1 MIAGLTAGAIAA
13 IVAALVSLP
22 LRSPLDNVFN
32 SATVAAAAL
41 IVGILSGLLWSR
53 LEPGPNRTRNYGA
66 ALALV
71 LVAVIVAAVVV
82 NIWLERMIVFT
93 VPLAVIVFVL
103 SGLLTLALTRLSG
116 AAANLTAAACLIA
129 AVAVGGGLV
138 TQGDAESGDLAL
150 PERVSAPAP
159 APTPALTPAATAAP
173 SPALTPA
180 STAAVQAAAATTPPT
195 DVPANTPAASRSADS
210 APAKGETP
218 AQPATSPPAATPTS
232 QPVPDEPESG
242 ARYVVGEGSEITF
255 TVEEELRNVPLPFDV
270 VIRTTELSGE
280 INVDGQPSSITVD
293 LHTLVSDQQFR
304 DSYIRSRM
312 FPDHPVATFTVEN
325 LGELPPEFSEGEQFE
340 RQAAGAL
347 NLNGRD
353 VPMTF
358 ELEVRKD
365 GSVLNILGRTS
376 FTWEQLDIPVPTARS
391 VVRVAEEVFVQ
402 VLVIAE
408 RQ

>member
-53 LEPGPNRTRNYGA
+53 LGPGPNRTRNYGA

-93 VPLAVIVFVL
+93 VPLAAIVFVL
-103 SGLLTLALTRLSG
+103 SGLLTLVLTRLSG

-150 PERVSAPAP
+150 PERVES
-159 APTPALTPAATAAP
+159 PTPPATEAVGTPTATVSPTATVPPTAIPATTLAAPQVNNPAAT
-173 SPALTPA
+173 S
-180 STAAVQAAAATTPPT
+180 ATTRSEAT
-195 DVPANTPAASRSADS
+195 ARPAASPS
-210 APAKGETP
+210 
-218 AQPATSPPAATPTS
+218 AATPTS
-232 QPVPDEPESG
+232 QPVLDEPESG

-280 INVDGQPSSITVD
+280 INVDGQPSSISVD

-312 FPDHPVATFTVEN
+312 FPDHPVAKFTVES

-340 RQAAGAL
+340 RQAAGTL
-347 NLNGRD
+347 NVNGRD
-353 VPMTF
+353 IPMTF
-358 ELEVRKD
+358 ELEVRND

>member
-41 IVGILSGLLWSR
+41 IVGILSGLLWNR
-53 LEPGPNRTRNYGA
+53 LGSGPNRTRNYGA

-71 LVAVIVAAVVV
+71 LVAVIVAAVVL

-103 SGLLTLALTRLSG
+103 SGLLTLVLTRLSG
-116 AAANLTAAACLIA
+116 AAANLTAGACLIA

-138 TQGDAESGDLAL
+138 TQGDADSGDLAL
-150 PERVSAPAP
+150 PER
-159 APTPALTPAATAAP
+159 TPASTPAATV
-173 SPALTPA
+173 
-180 STAAVQAAAATTPPT
+180 AVQAATATTPPT
-195 DVPANTPAASRSADS
+195 DVPANTPAVTGPADS
-210 APAKGETP
+210 APATEETP
-218 AQPATSPPAATPTS
+218 TRPATSRPAATPTS
-232 QPVPDEPESG
+232 QPVPDESESG
-242 ARYVVGEGSEITF
+242 ARYVVREGSEITF

-280 INVDGQPSSITVD
+280 INVDGQPSSISVD

-312 FPDHPVATFTVEN
+312 FPDHPVATFTVESA
-325 LGELPPEFSEGEQFE
+325 GELPPEFSEGEQFE
-340 RQAAGAL
+340 RQAAGTL
-347 NLNGRD
+347 NVNGRD

-358 ELEVRKD
+358 ELKVRND
-365 GSVLNILGRTS
+365 GNVLNILGRTS

>member
-41 IVGILSGLLWSR
+41 IVGILSGLLWNR
-53 LEPGPNRTRNYGA
+53 LGPGPNRTRNYGA

-116 AAANLTAAACLIA
+116 AAANIMAAACLIA

-150 PERVSAPAP
+150 PER
-159 APTPALTPAATAAP
+159 TPATTRAP
-173 SPALTPA
+173 
-180 STAAVQAAAATTPPT
+180 TAAVQAATATTPPT
-195 DVPANTPAASRSADS
+195 DVPANTSAVTGPADS
-210 APAKGETP
+210 APATGETP
-218 AQPATSPPAATPTS
+218 TRPATSRPAATPTS

-242 ARYVVGEGSEITF
+242 AGYVVGEGSEITF
-255 TVEEELRNVPLPFDV
+255 TVEEELRSVPLPFDV
-270 VIRTTELSGE
+270 VIRTAELSGE
-280 INVDGQPSSITVD
+280 INVDGQPSSISVD

-312 FPDHPVATFTVEN
+312 FPDHPVATLTVESV
-325 LGELPPEFSEGEQFE
+325 GELPPEFSEGELFE
-340 RQAAGAL
+340 REAAGTL
-347 NLNGRD
+347 NVNGRD

-358 ELEVRKD
+358 ELEVRND

-391 VVRVAEEVFVQ
+391 VVRVADEVFVQ

>member
-22 LRSPLDNVFN
+22 LPSPLDNVFN

-41 IVGILSGLLWSR
+41 VVGILSGLLWNRFGS
-53 LEPGPNRTRNYGA
+53 GPNGARNYGA
-66 ALALV
+66 VLSLL

-103 SGLLTLALTRLSG
+103 SGLLTLLLTRLSG
-116 AAANLTAAACLIA
+116 TAANLTAAACLIA

-150 PERVSAPAP
+150 PKRVESPLPSPTAAP
-159 APTPALTPAATAAP
+159 APTPTV
-173 SPALTPA
+173 
-180 STAAVQAAAATTPPT
+180 AVQAATATVPPT
-195 DVPANTPAASRSADS
+195 DVPANTPAATRLADS
-210 APAKGETP
+210 APARGETP
-218 AQPATSPPAATPTS
+218 TLPATSPPAATPTS
-232 QPVPDEPESG
+232 APAREEEPESG
-242 ARYVVGEGSEITF
+242 PRYVVGEGSEITF

-280 INVDGQPSSITVD
+280 INVDGQRSSISVD

-304 DSYIRSRM
+304 DGYIRRRM
-312 FPDHPVATFTVEN
+312 FPDHPVATFTLESV
-325 LGELPPEFSEGEQFE
+325 GELPPEFAGGEPFE
-340 RQAAGAL
+340 RQAAGTL
-347 NLNGRD
+347 NVNGKD

-358 ELEVRKD
+358 ELEVRND
-365 GSVLNILGRTS
+365 GNVLNVLGRTS
-376 FTWEQLDIPVPTARS
+376 FTWEQVDIPVPTARS
-391 VVRVAEEVFVQ
+391 VVRVADEVFVQ

>member
-41 IVGILSGLLWSR
+41 IVGILSGLLWNR
-53 LEPGPNRTRNYGA
+53 IGPGPNRARNYGA

-71 LVAVIVAAVVV
+71 LVSVIVAAVVV

-103 SGLLTLALTRLSG
+103 SGLLTLVLTRLSG
-116 AAANLTAAACLIA
+116 AAANLTAAACLIG

-138 TQGDAESGDLAL
+138 TQGDADSGDLAL
-150 PERVSAPAP
+150 PER
-159 APTPALTPAATAAP
+159 TPAATV
-173 SPALTPA
+173 
-180 STAAVQAAAATTPPT
+180 AVQAATATTPPT
-195 DVPANTPAASRSADS
+195 DVPANTPAATRPADS
-210 APAKGETP
+210 APAKRETP
-218 AQPATSPPAATPTS
+218 TPPATSPPAATATS
-232 QPVPDEPESG
+232 EPAPDEPESG
-242 ARYVVGEGSEITF
+242 ARYVVGQGSEITF

-270 VIRTTELSGE
+270 VIRTTGLSGE
-280 INVDGQPSSITVD
+280 INVDGRPSSIRVD

-304 DSYIRSRM
+304 DGYIRRRM
-312 FPDHPVATFTVEN
+312 FPDHPVATFTVESI
-325 LGELPPEFSEGEQFE
+325 GELPPEFSEGEQFE
-340 RQAAGAL
+340 RQAAGTL
-347 NLNGRD
+347 NVNGQD

-358 ELEVRKD
+358 ALEVRND
-365 GSVLNILGRTS
+365 GDVLNVLGRTS
-376 FTWEQLDIPVPTARS
+376 FTWEQVDIPVPTARS
-391 VVRVAEEVFVQ
+391 VVRVADEVFVQ

>member
-41 IVGILSGLLWSR
+41 IVGILSGLLWNR
-53 LEPGPNRTRNYGA
+53 LGSGPNRTRNYGA

-116 AAANLTAAACLIA
+116 AAANFTAAAFLIA

-150 PERVSAPAP
+150 PERTP
-159 APTPALTPAATAAP
+159 APTPAATV
-173 SPALTPA
+173 
-180 STAAVQAAAATTPPT
+180 AVQAATATTLPT
-195 DVPANTPAASRSADS
+195 DVPANTPAATGPADS

-218 AQPATSPPAATPTS
+218 ARPATSRPAATPTS

-280 INVDGQPSSITVD
+280 INVDGQASSISVD

-312 FPDHPVATFTVEN
+312 FPGHPVATFTVESA
-325 LGELPPEFSEGEQFE
+325 GELPPEFSEGEQFE
-340 RQAAGAL
+340 RQAAGTL
-347 NLNGRD
+347 NVNGRD

-358 ELEVRKD
+358 ELEVRND

>member
-53 LEPGPNRTRNYGA
+53 LGPGPNGARNYGA

-71 LVAVIVAAVVV
+71 LIAVIVAAVVV

-93 VPLAVIVFVL
+93 VPLAVIAFVL

-150 PERVSAPAP
+150 PERMPASTP
-159 APTPALTPAATAAP
+159 APTAAGRAAT
-173 SPALTPA
+173 
-180 STAAVQAAAATTPPT
+180 ATTPPT
-195 DVPANTPAASRSADS
+195 DVPANTPAASRPADS
-210 APAKGETP
+210 VPAKGETP
-218 AQPATSPPAATPTS
+218 AQLATSPPSATPTS
-232 QPVPDEPESG
+232 QPVPDESESG
-242 ARYVVGEGSEITF
+242 AGYVVGEGSEITF
-255 TVEEELRNVPLPFDV
+255 TVEEELRNVALPFDV

-280 INVDGQPSSITVD
+280 INVDGQPSNISVD

-312 FPDHPVATFTVEN
+312 FPDHPVATFTVESV
-325 LGELPPEFSEGEQFE
+325 GELPPEFSEGEQFE
-340 RQAAGAL
+340 RQAAGTL
-347 NLNGRD
+347 NVNGRD

-358 ELEVRKD
+358 ELEVRND

-376 FTWEQLDIPVPTARS
+376 FTWERLDIPVPTARS

>member
-41 IVGILSGLLWSR
+41 IVGILSGLLWNR
-53 LEPGPNRTRNYGA
+53 LGPGPNRTRNYGA
-66 ALALV
+66 ALALA

-93 VPLAVIVFVL
+93 VPLAVIIFIL
-103 SGLLTLALTRLSG
+103 SGLLTLALARLSG

-150 PERVSAPAP
+150 PERMESPAP
-159 APTPALTPAATAAP
+159 PATRAPTEVVQPAT
-173 SPALTPA
+173 
-180 STAAVQAAAATTPPT
+180 ATTPPT
-195 DVPANTPAASRSADS
+195 DAPANTPAATGPADS
-210 APAKGETP
+210 APATEETP
-218 AQPATSPPAATPTS
+218 ARPATSPPAATPTS
-232 QPVPDEPESG
+232 QPVPDESESG
-242 ARYVVGEGSEITF
+242 AGYVVGEGSEITF

-280 INVDGQPSSITVD
+280 INVDGQPSIISVD

-325 LGELPPEFSEGEQFE
+325 AGELPPEFSEGEQFE
-340 RQAAGAL
+340 RQAAGTL
-347 NLNGRD
+347 NVNGRD

-358 ELEVRKD
+358 ELEVRND
-365 GSVLNILGRTS
+365 GNVLNILGRTS

>member
-53 LEPGPNRTRNYGA
+53 LGPGPNGARNYGA

-93 VPLAVIVFVL
+93 VPLAVIAFVL

-116 AAANLTAAACLIA
+116 PAANLTAAACLIA

-150 PERVSAPAP
+150 PERVESPS
-159 APTPALTPAATAAP
+159 PAATEV
-173 SPALTPA
+173 
-180 STAAVQAAAATTPPT
+180 VQAASVTMPPPT
-195 DVPANTPAASRSADS
+195 RVPANTPAATRTAASAPATRTATS
-210 APAKGETP
+210 VPAKGETP
-218 AQPATSPPAATPTS
+218 TRPATSPPAATPTS
-232 QPVPDEPESG
+232 PPAPDEPESG
-242 ARYVVGEGSEITF
+242 TGYVVGEGSEITF

-280 INVDGQPSSITVD
+280 INVDGQPSSISVD

-312 FPDHPVATFTVEN
+312 FPDHPVATFTVESV
-325 LGELPPEFSEGEQFE
+325 GELPPEFSEGEPFE
-340 RQAAGAL
+340 RQAAGTL
-347 NLNGRD
+347 NVNGRD
-353 VPMTF
+353 VSMTF
-358 ELEVRKD
+358 ELEVRND
-365 GSVLNILGRTS
+365 GNVLNILGRTS
-376 FTWEQLDIPVPTARS
+376 FTWEQFDIPVPTARS

>member
-53 LEPGPNRTRNYGA
+53 LGPGPNGARNYGA

-71 LVAVIVAAVVV
+71 LVTVIVAAVVV

-93 VPLAVIVFVL
+93 IPLAVIAFVL

-116 AAANLTAAACLIA
+116 AAANLTAAVCLIA

-138 TQGDAESGDLAL
+138 TQGDAESGNLAL
-150 PERVSAPAP
+150 PERVESPTP
-159 APTPALTPAATAAP
+159 APTPGPTVTVQTAT
-173 SPALTPA
+173 
-180 STAAVQAAAATTPPT
+180 ATTPPT
-195 DVPANTPAASRSADS
+195 DVPANTPAVTRPAAS
-210 APAKGETP
+210 APAKGATQT
-218 AQPATSPPAATPTS
+218 QPPTSPPAATPTS

-280 INVDGQPSSITVD
+280 INVDGQPSSLSVD

-312 FPDHPVATFTVEN
+312 FPDHPVATFTVESV
-325 LGELPPEFSEGEQFE
+325 GELPPEFSEGEQFE
-340 RQAAGAL
+340 RQAAGTL
-347 NLNGRD
+347 NVNGRD

-358 ELEVRKD
+358 ELEVRND
-365 GSVLNILGRTS
+365 GNVLNVLGRTS
-376 FTWEQLDIPVPTARS
+376 FTWEQLDIPVPTATR
-391 VVRVAEEVFVQ
+391 VVYVADEVLVQ

>member
-41 IVGILSGLLWSR
+41 IVGILSGLLWNR
-53 LEPGPNRTRNYGA
+53 LGPGPNRTRNYGA

-82 NIWLERMIVFT
+82 NIWLERMIVFI

-116 AAANLTAAACLIA
+116 AAVNLTAAACLIA

-138 TQGDAESGDLAL
+138 TQGDADSGDLAL
-150 PERVSAPAP
+150 PER
-159 APTPALTPAATAAP
+159 TPASTPAATV
-173 SPALTPA
+173 
-180 STAAVQAAAATTPPT
+180 AVQAATATTPPT
-195 DVPANTPAASRSADS
+195 DVPANTSAVTGPADS
-210 APAKGETP
+210 APATEETP
-218 AQPATSPPAATPTS
+218 TQPATSRPAATPTS

-242 ARYVVGEGSEITF
+242 AGYLVGEGSEITF

-280 INVDGQPSSITVD
+280 INVDGQPSSISVD

-325 LGELPPEFSEGEQFE
+325 AGELPPEFSEGEQFE
-340 RQAAGAL
+340 RQAAGTL
-347 NLNGRD
+347 NVNGRD

-358 ELEVRKD
+358 ELEVRND
-365 GSVLNILGRTS
+365 GNVLNILGRTS

-391 VVRVAEEVFVQ
+391 VVRVADEVFVQ

>member
-13 IVAALVSLP
+13 IVAALLSLP

-41 IVGILSGLLWSR
+41 IVGILSGLLWNR
-53 LEPGPNRTRNYGA
+53 IGPGPNRARNYGA

-71 LVAVIVAAVVV
+71 LVSVIVAAVVV

-103 SGLLTLALTRLSG
+103 SGLLTLVLTRLSG

-150 PERVSAPAP
+150 PERVE
-159 APTPALTPAATAAP
+159 
-173 SPALTPA
+173 SPPPA
-180 STAAVQAAAATTPPT
+180 STPTPTVAVQAATATTPPT
-195 DVPANTPAASRSADS
+195 DVPANTPEAARPADS

-218 AQPATSPPAATPTS
+218 TLPATSPPAATPTS
-232 QPVPDEPESG
+232 QPVPDEPGPG

-280 INVDGQPSSITVD
+280 INVDGQPSSISVD

-304 DSYIRSRM
+304 DGYIRRRM
-312 FPDHPVATFTVEN
+312 FPDHPVATFTVESI
-325 LGELPPEFSEGEQFE
+325 GELPPEFSEGKQFE
-340 RQAAGAL
+340 RQAAGTL
-347 NLNGRD
+347 NVNGQD

-358 ELEVRKD
+358 ALEVRND
-365 GSVLNILGRTS
+365 GDVLNVLGRTS
-376 FTWEQLDIPVPTARS
+376 FTWEQVDIPVPTARS
-391 VVRVAEEVFVQ
+391 VVRVADEVFVQ

>member
-159 APTPALTPAATAAP
+159 APTPALTPAA
-173 SPALTPA
+173 
-180 STAAVQAAAATTPPT
+180 TAAVQAAAATTPPT